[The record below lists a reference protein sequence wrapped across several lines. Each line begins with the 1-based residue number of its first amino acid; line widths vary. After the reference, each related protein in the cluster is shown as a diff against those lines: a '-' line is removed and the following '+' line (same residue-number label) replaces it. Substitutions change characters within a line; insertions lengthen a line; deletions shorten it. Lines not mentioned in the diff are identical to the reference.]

1 MCSSFL
7 SSELFFALNNQI
19 LIDYISPTIVLQA
32 LSLVILF
39 SQLNIKNKLT
49 IKIISFFNPLTFN
62 VTIIHLRPM
71 SINTIFK
78 KILFNYINKLNDNLL
93 FFKIYGIGIIL
104 FIFFAFIDYLRLLL
118 FKLLRVKKI
127 CLFIE
132 DKFPLIID
140 KINI

>member
-1 MCSSFL
+1 MNFKNYIILILIYLCSSFL

-19 LIDYISPTIVLQA
+19 LINYISPTIVLQA

-39 SQLNIKNKLT
+39 SQLNIKNKWT

-78 KILFNYINKLNDNLL
+78 KILFNWVNKLNDNLL
-93 FFKIYGIGIIL
+93 FFKIYEI
-104 FIFFAFIDYLRLLL
+104 
-118 FKLLRVKKI
+118 
-127 CLFIE
+127 
-132 DKFPLIID
+132 
-140 KINI
+140 